1 MSPLLSAYGLRV
13 LTQRHLWWD
22 HLTSRV
28 AYHLGSVMSNM
39 VNDYV
44 V

>member
-1 MSPLLSAYGLRV
+1 MSPFLSACGLRV
-13 LTQRHLWWD
+13 LTQRHSWWD

-28 AYHLGSVMSNM
+28 AYHLGSVMSSI